1 MKKDL
6 QDQVFPVEGYTDKIH
21 FAVKVQME
29 RFSHLSF
36 TISQLRPYLQAGY
49 PWLKNL
55 TERQATLI
63 DQIIKTGLAKL
74 VQLGLVKKV
83 TSKVQVE
90 PQWQWATK
98 VAESGYTNIT
108 SEDEI
113 AQTDEAKKAVKRR
126 AVGGRSLWKLN
137 GKAKLGLLH

>member
-1 MKKDL
+1 MKKEL
-6 QDQVFPVEGYTDKIH
+6 SDQVFPVENYTDKIH
-21 FAVKVQME
+21 FGVRSQMQ

-36 TISQLRPYLQAGY
+36 TISQLIPYVQSGY
-49 PWLKNL
+49 PWLKTL
-55 TERQATLI
+55 DERQTALLK
-63 DQIIKTGLAKL
+63 QIMITGLKKL
-74 VQLGLVKKV
+74 IQLGLVKKV

-98 VAESGYTNIT
+98 VAESGYTNVT
-108 SEDEI
+108 SEDDV